1 MVLTTAQIE
10 GQLEQLTIVIKAG
23 EAWAKTYS
31 KDPPTHAALIKLQAK
46 MERVMRDYL
55 RGLKQ
60 RSVNYV
66 NWQAYTQELLTQQ
79 QQQALK
85 QIQKHSEVIKAAA
98 NVNINIFDP
107 NSVDPEDQIFS
118 QAIHDPILAG
128 IVIGA
133 QAGQNIYKTDLGL
146 GPSSQAILEAAQ
158 KRVAQLVGKKVLKDG
173 RVIDNPNPSMSITD
187 TTRNQIQQSIATSLS
202 LGETSDQ
209 ATARM
214 QKIVGDY
221 NRAQTIAATES
232 VNAYSQ
238 GMLTYGKKS
247 GATEKEWYTAG
258 AKDELCLG
266 NESQGAIDVD
276 DSFDSGDD
284 GPPAHPNCNCGMRLI
299 HGNGFDL
306 GL

>member
-1 MVLTTAQIE
+1 MTMQIE
-10 GQLEQLTIVIKAG
+10 KIETELEQLSILIKAG

-31 KDPPTHAALIKLQAK
+31 KDPETHAKLIKLGAK

-60 RSVNYV
+60 RAVNYV
-66 NWQAYTQELLTQQ
+66 NWQAYTQELLTQ
-79 QQQALK
+79 AS
-85 QIQKHSEVIKAAA
+85 QKHSDIIKAAA
-98 NVNINIFDP
+98 QVNVNVFDP
-107 NSVDPEDQIFS
+107 NSLNPEDQIFS

-133 QAGQNIYKTDLGL
+133 QAGQNIYQTDLGL

-173 RVIDNPNPSMSITD
+173 TVVDNPNPDMSITD

-202 LGETSDQ
+202 LGENSDA

-214 QKIVGDY
+214 QGIVGDY

-238 GMLTYGKKS
+238 GMLTFGKES
-247 GATEKEWYTAG
+247 GATQKEWYTAG

-266 NESQGAIDVD
+266 NESQGPIDINN
-276 DSFDSGDD
+276 SFDSGDD

-299 HGNGFDL
+299 HGNGYNL

>member
-1 MVLTTAQIE
+1 MPTQVDQIE
-10 GQLEQLTIVIKAG
+10 NELEQLTVLIKAG

-31 KDPPTHAALIKLQAK
+31 KDPETHAKLIKLGAK
-46 MERVMRDYL
+46 MERTMRDYL

-60 RSVNYV
+60 RAVNYV
-66 NWQAYTQELLTQQ
+66 NWQAYTQALLTQKQ
-79 QQQALK
+79 QQM
-85 QIQKHSEVIKAAA
+85 QKHSEVIRAAA
-98 NVNINIFDP
+98 KVDVNVFDP
-107 NSVDPEDQIFS
+107 ASLNPEDQIFS

-173 RVIDNPNPSMSITD
+173 TVVDNPNPDMSITD
-187 TTRNQIQQSIATSLS
+187 TTRNQIQQSIATSMS
-202 LGETSDQ
+202 LGEDSQ
-209 ATARM
+209 AATARM
-214 QKIVGDY
+214 QGIVGDY

-238 GMLTYGKKS
+238 GMLTFGVQS
-247 GATEKEWYTAG
+247 GASQKEWYTAG
-258 AKDELCLG
+258 AQDELCLG
-266 NESQGAIDVD
+266 NESQGPIDIS

-299 HGNGFDL
+299 HGNGYDL